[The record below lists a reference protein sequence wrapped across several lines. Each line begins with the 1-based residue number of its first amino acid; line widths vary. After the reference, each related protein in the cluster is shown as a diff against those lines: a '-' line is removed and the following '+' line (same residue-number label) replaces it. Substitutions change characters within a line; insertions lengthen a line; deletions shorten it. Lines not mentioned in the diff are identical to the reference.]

1 MQTRVVIAASGS
13 GVLSAIRRALA
24 AAGFAVAAEAV
35 DARSAFAAVV
45 RERPDAVVFDS
56 ALPGGALVAA
66 AAIASPGDPPP
77 VLVLDEGGTDP
88 RLRAAELAG
97 ASGYLRGPLDGD
109 RLADAVVDLLRTTE
123 SHRREER

>member
-13 GVLSAIRRALA
+13 GVLTTIRRALA
-24 AAGFAVAAEAV
+24 AAGFVVAAEAV

-56 ALPGGALVAA
+56 GLPGGALVAA

-88 RLRAAELAG
+88 RFRAAELAG
-97 ASGYLRGPLDGD
+97 ASGYLRGRLDGD
-109 RLADAVVDLLRTTE
+109 RLADAVVDLLRSTD
-123 SHRREER
+123 SHGRDER